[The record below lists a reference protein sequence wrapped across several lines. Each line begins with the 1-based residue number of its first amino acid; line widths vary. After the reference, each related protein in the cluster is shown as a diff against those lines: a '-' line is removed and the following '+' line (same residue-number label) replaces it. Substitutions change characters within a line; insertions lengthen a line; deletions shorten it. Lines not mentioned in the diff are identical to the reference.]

1 MDMKQKLESILNKGK
16 MILNNGKMILN
27 NGKMILHNRRNI
39 LLGGLIFLTPLT
51 LGAQAL
57 KHYIEP
63 RVGAIV
69 PVSEKEQE
77 YKPSLLIG
85 GAYGFDIGKFTLE
98 AGLDYFHSS
107 GEYIKTNSFL
117 PRVNVSFSPLK
128 LTAKVKP
135 YLTAG
140 ANLLSEFS
148 TIDIPQFNVYDTV
161 KNATFGLE
169 AGVGVT
175 IFDRIDARVNY
186 RAMPASENV
195 KAMIILTGGYRF
207 RFGKKK

>member
-1 MDMKQKLESILNKGK
+1 MKQLESILNKGK
-16 MILNNGKMILN
+16 MILNNGKILFLA
-27 NGKMILHNRRNI
+27 GIT
-39 LLGGLIFLTPLT
+39 FLTPLIVNS
-51 LGAQAL
+51 QSL

-69 PVSEKEQE
+69 PVSEKKQE

-117 PRVNVSFSPLK
+117 PRFNVSFSPLK
-128 LTAKVKP
+128 PTAKVKP
-135 YLTAG
+135 YLTSG

-148 TIDIPQFNVYDTV
+148 TIDIPQFNVYDKV
-161 KNATFGLE
+161 KNTTFGLE
-169 AGVGVT
+169 AGAGVT
-175 IFDRIDARVNY
+175 ISDRIDGRVSY
-186 RAMPASENV
+186 RAIPASENV

-207 RFGKKK
+207 RFGKSFRSGKKK